1 MFVAGGRALL
11 PRTGLVST
19 APALTAPALRRV
31 APVTDFAPLLHRP
44 APPDTHVLARECE
57 PRCAAW
63 SQLKRVP
70 LSLRAQVPTLGLA
83 PHLSGPPRS

>member
-44 APPDTHVLARECE
+44 APPDTHVLEE
-57 PRCAAW
+57 
-63 SQLKRVP
+63 SV
-70 LSLRAQVPTLGLA
+70 SLGVLPG
-83 PHLSGPPRS
+83 HSSNVSH